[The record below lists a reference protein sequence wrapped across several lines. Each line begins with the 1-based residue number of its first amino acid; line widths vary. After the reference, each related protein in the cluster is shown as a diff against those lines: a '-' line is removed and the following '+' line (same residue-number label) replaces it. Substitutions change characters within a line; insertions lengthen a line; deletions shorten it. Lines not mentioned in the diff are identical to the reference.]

1 MGRQPKT
8 VNNGN
13 KQNSGNVR
21 KNNQIF
27 TTSRPQVTQT
37 FVPRQISGNN
47 DKKNET
53 ANSGEANGN
62 TFTIEQFLQR
72 YPEVKRL
79 SSRFGGG
86 KNKQNRVVGNI
97 NDKNNIRNNENGKK
111 KNGRNGNKRNGGRK
125 GKNKG
130 NNNSNRNNNKQNK
143 SKQPNVKENEKRK
156 QKSANRRPLQQQNNI
171 QIPVSSP

>member
-47 DKKNET
+47 DNKNET

-62 TFTIEQFLQR
+62 TFTIEQFLKR

-86 KNKQNRVVGNI
+86 KKNQNRVVGNI
-97 NDKNNIRNNENGKK
+97 NDKNNKGGKK
-111 KNGRNGNKRNGGRK
+111 KKK
-125 GKNKG
+125 KK
-130 NNNSNRNNNKQNK
+130 KKK
-143 SKQPNVKENEKRK
+143 S
-156 QKSANRRPLQQQNNI
+156 
-171 QIPVSSP
+171 